1 MSAPDGRFVSGPL
14 TLHDAAL
21 FTDFYELTMGA
32 AYLREG
38 LNGPATFSLFVRRLP
53 ADRDFLVAAGLADAL
68 AFLQGFRVTTKAV
81 EYLRALGRFDD
92 EFLDFLRELRFTGS
106 VRAVPEGTVLF
117 AEEPLLEVTAPL
129 IEAQLVET
137 AVINICHLQTML
149 ASKAVRSVLAAGGRP
164 VVDFG
169 LRRAHG
175 TDAGMKAARCAYLA
189 GAVATSNV
197 LAAAEYDIPPAG
209 TMAHSFVAAF
219 PSEIEALRA
228 FARAFPGGTTLLIDT
243 YDTVAAAHKTV
254 TVAREME
261 ERGERLG
268 AVRLD
273 SGDLAALSRAVR
285 GVLDAAGLG
294 YVRIFASGG
303 LDEAQIAALLA
314 QGAPIDAFGVGTRM
328 DVSADAPYMD
338 MAYKLVRVHDRDVLK
353 LSEGKATWPGEKQVY
368 RFLGPDGR
376 WARDVVALREEPA
389 PAPEAQPLLETVMA
403 DGRMSA
409 PPVAL
414 SAARDRCGQ
423 QVAALPETLRDVTRP
438 SLYPVEHSAGLRVLR
453 RALEATFAATPVAP
467 VEP

>member
-1 MSAPDGRFVSGPL
+1 MTAPGGRFVSGPL

-38 LNGPATFSLFVRRLP
+38 LNEPATFSLFVRRLP
-53 ADRDFLVAAGLADAL
+53 AERDFLVAAGLADVL
-68 AFLQGFRVTTKAV
+68 AFLQDFRVTPRAV
-81 EYLRALGRFDD
+81 EYLRSLGRFEETFL
-92 EFLDFLRELRFTGS
+92 EFLGALRFTGS
-106 VRAVPEGTVLF
+106 VRAVPEGTAVF

-197 LAAAEYDIPPAG
+197 LAAAEYGIPPAG

-219 PSEIEALRA
+219 PSELEAFRA

-261 ERGERLG
+261 ERGARLG

-273 SGDLAALSRAVR
+273 SGDLVALSHAVR
-285 GVLDAAGLG
+285 EVLDAAGLA

-314 QGAPIDAFGVGTRM
+314 RGAPIDAFGVGTRM

-338 MAYKLVRVHDRDVLK
+338 MAYKLVRVHERDVLK
-353 LSEGKATWPGEKQVY
+353 LSEGKATWPGEKQIY
-368 RFLGPDGR
+368 RFRGPDGR
-376 WARDVVALREEPA
+376 WQRDVLALREEAPPA
-389 PAPEAQPLLETVMA
+389 ADAEPLLQTVMT
-403 DGRMSA
+403 DGRMVA
-409 PPVAL
+409 PPEAL
-414 SAARDRCGQ
+414 SAARDRCLQ
-423 QVAALPETLRDVTRP
+423 QVGALPETLRDVTRP
-438 SLYPVEHSAGLRVLR
+438 GRYPVEYSAGLRALR
-453 RALEATFAATPVAP
+453 RSLEAAFGTTPVAP

>member
-1 MSAPDGRFVSGPL
+1 MTASDGQFVSGSL

-32 AYLREG
+32 AYFREG
-38 LNGPATFSLFVRRLP
+38 MNDPATFSLFVRRLP
-53 ADRDFLVAAGLADAL
+53 ADRQFLVAAGLADVL
-68 AFLQGFRVTTKAV
+68 AFLHDFRVTPAAI
-81 EYLRALGRFDD
+81 EYLRSLGRFDD
-92 EFLDFLRELRFTGS
+92 AFLEFLGDLRFTGS
-106 VRAVPEGTVLF
+106 VRAVSEGTPVF

-129 IEAQLVET
+129 IEAQMVET

-149 ASKAVRSVLAAGGRP
+149 ASKAVRSVLAARGRP

-175 TDAGMKAARCAYLA
+175 IDAGMKAARCSYLA

-197 LAAAEYDIPPAG
+197 LAAARYGIPPAG

-219 PSEIEALRA
+219 PTEIDAFRA
-228 FARAFPGGTTLLIDT
+228 FARAFPAGTTLLIDT

-261 ERGERLG
+261 RRGERLG

-273 SGDLAALSRAVR
+273 SGDLVELSRAVR
-285 GVLDAAGLG
+285 AVLDAAGLD

-303 LDEAQIAALLA
+303 LDEAQIAALLD

-328 DVSADAPYMD
+328 DVSADAPYLD

-353 LSEGKATWPGEKQVY
+353 LSEGKATWPGAKQIY
-368 RFLGPDGR
+368 RSKGLDGV
-376 WARDVVALREEPA
+376 WARDLVALRDEVPLDPGAE
-389 PAPEAQPLLETVMA
+389 PLLESVMTG
-403 DGRMSA
+403 GRARPGPS
-409 PPVAL
+409 L
-414 SAARDRCGQ
+414 AASREHCAQ
-423 QVAALPETLRDVTRP
+423 QVAALPERLRDVTRP
-438 SLYPVEHSAGLRVLR
+438 TAYPVEYSAGLRALR
-453 RALEATFAATPVAP
+453 RSLEHAFGAPPVAP